1 MSFDLKKYPFD
12 KMVAKKL
19 SPVPG
24 NDLFPF
30 VPMEFLICRG
40 LFSRVGNGK
49 GADLT
54 ANPFILVAHPC
65 PFVLFPILS

>member
-1 MSFDLKKYPFD
+1 MSFDLKKYSFD
-12 KMVAKKL
+12 NMVRKNYRL
-19 SPVPG
+19 YQVMIYFL
-24 NDLFPF
+24 LFLWN
-30 VPMEFLICRG
+30 FLICRE